1 MAILTGGINGGFS
14 GKAGSYVGYYQH
26 GKWVIRGLPK
36 LSRKNKKGTKKQ
48 NLCRSKFK
56 RMQYFLGPILSFIR
70 IGFNLEGKKNGN
82 TAHNSAKSWNM
93 LNGFDDNGELN
104 YPAIRVSS
112 GYLEGA
118 ADANVEGNDHELIFT
133 WRDNSDYEGDFSQ
146 KTRLRSMD
154 QVMLLAY
161 DVKHN
166 QVYSIFSGARRKACR
181 EVLEINTPLANQ
193 EFHTWISFIADNR
206 ESISQ
211 SIYTGKITY

>member
-26 GKWVIRGLPK
+26 GKWIIRGLPQ
-36 LSRKNKKGTKKQ
+36 LSRKNKIGTLKQ

-70 IGFNLEGKKNGN
+70 IGFNLEAKKNGN

-93 LNGFDDNGELN
+93 LHGFDDNGELN
-104 YPAIRVSS
+104 YPDIRVSS

-118 ADANVEGNDHELIFT
+118 ADAHVESNDHELIFT
-133 WRDNSDYEGDFSQ
+133 WRDNSDYEGDSSQ
-146 KTRLRSMD
+146 KTRLHSMD

-161 DVKHN
+161 DVKHT
-166 QVYSIFSGARRKACR
+166 QVYSINSGARRKDCR
-181 EVLEINTPLANQ
+181 EVLAINTAIPNQ
-193 EFHTWISFIADNR
+193 ELHTWISFIADNR

-211 SIYTGKITY
+211 SLYTGKITY